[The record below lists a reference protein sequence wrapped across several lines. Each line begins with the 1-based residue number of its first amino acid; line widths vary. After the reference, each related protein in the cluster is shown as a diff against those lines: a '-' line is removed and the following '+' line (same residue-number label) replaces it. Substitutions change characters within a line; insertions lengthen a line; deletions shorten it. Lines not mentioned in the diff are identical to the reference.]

1 MKQLILIFSLLIGLQ
16 STAQREN
23 FHEMLKTYYK
33 NTIPTLKPADLYQKI
48 LSGEKIYILDTRETK
63 EFEVSHIKN
72 AIHVGYT
79 NFDLKI
85 TDKLDK
91 NTPVIVYCTIGAR
104 SEEIG
109 TKIKKI
115 GFKDVY
121 NLYGGLIYWKN
132 QGYPVIDSNDKPTQ
146 KVHVYSKEWG
156 KWLKKGIAV
165 Y

>member
-1 MKQLILIFSLLIGLQ
+1 MKQLILIFSLLIGFQ

-109 TKIKKI
+109 AKIKKI

-132 QGYPVIDSNDKPTQ
+132 QGYRVIDSNDKPTQ

>member
-1 MKQLILIFSLLIGLQ
+1 MKQLILIFSLLIGFQ

-109 TKIKKI
+109 SKIKKI